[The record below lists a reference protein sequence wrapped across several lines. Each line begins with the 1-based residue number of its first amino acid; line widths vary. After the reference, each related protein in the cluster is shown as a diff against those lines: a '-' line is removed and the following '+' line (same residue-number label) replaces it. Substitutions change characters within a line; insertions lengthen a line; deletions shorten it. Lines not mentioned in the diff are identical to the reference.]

1 MKIGDKV
8 ISKKTGEYGIIIEV
22 LEKNSQV
29 YFKVIFENE
38 DLLICKFK
46 ELYKI

>member
-8 ISKKTGEYGIIIEV
+8 ISKKTGEYGIIVEI

-29 YFKVIFENE
+29 YFKVVFDNG
-38 DLLICKFK
+38 DVAVCNFK